1 MEWNS
6 GSLSPPTE
14 MCLKKIEKGDFL
26 GVKSVYSLSCK
37 VSDRLL
43 NTYESCFQEADRKLK
58 CIKMAFT
65 FSGACSLRCI
75 SAIFIDALMPSY
87 SMMTWLPCT
96 YFEAGSD
103 VIVVR
108 YSGEL
113 SSLVLSLQH
122 RRGHTPCSSVTLC
135 KAESTF
141 NTSPK
146 AFAMPGT
153 DDNQI
158 YSLTALNLKWA

>member
-87 SMMTWLPCT
+87 SMMT
-96 YFEAGSD
+96 
-103 VIVVR
+103 
-108 YSGEL
+108 
-113 SSLVLSLQH
+113 
-122 RRGHTPCSSVTLC
+122 
-135 KAESTF
+135 
-141 NTSPK
+141 
-146 AFAMPGT
+146 
-153 DDNQI
+153 
-158 YSLTALNLKWA
+158 

>member
-1 MEWNS
+1 MRSQLILRSSPLCQAQPKRHWDFNTFISIHCGRNLVTLSLPLVGRRGSSWTALYLNMEWNS

-87 SMMTWLPCT
+87 SMMT
-96 YFEAGSD
+96 
-103 VIVVR
+103 
-108 YSGEL
+108 
-113 SSLVLSLQH
+113 
-122 RRGHTPCSSVTLC
+122 
-135 KAESTF
+135 
-141 NTSPK
+141 
-146 AFAMPGT
+146 
-153 DDNQI
+153 
-158 YSLTALNLKWA
+158 